1 MGHTIGDDALAASYT
16 ELSDITRYYTV
27 YNTKK
32 KFSIELLQLSEL
44 PHGLPYLQNLL
55 FTQGNQA
62 INLNQAHRKAQLD

>member
-32 KFSIELLQLSEL
+32 SSV
-44 PHGLPYLQNLL
+44 
-55 FTQGNQA
+55 
-62 INLNQAHRKAQLD
+62 